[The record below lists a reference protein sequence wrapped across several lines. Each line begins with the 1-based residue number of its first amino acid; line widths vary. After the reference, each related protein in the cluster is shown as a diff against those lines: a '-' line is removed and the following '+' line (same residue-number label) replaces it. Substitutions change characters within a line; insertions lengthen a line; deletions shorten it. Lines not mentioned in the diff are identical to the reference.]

1 MNKSTFK
8 KQFPDVCVQD
18 ITLEKVLSRKDKE
31 EIVLKL
37 VTGLN
42 TGLIYYQDEGRA
54 LKVFTSYRLKHAIDR
69 IKDLSV
75 RL

>member
-31 EIVLKL
+31 EIVLKE
-37 VTGLN
+37 VV
-42 TGLIYYQDEGRA
+42 I
-54 LKVFTSYRLKHAIDR
+54 
-69 IKDLSV
+69 
-75 RL
+75 